1 MAIPLDQLETW
12 SHQGAIQS
20 SSTTYNTV
28 KRALESADA
37 PYAGKS
43 YNVFLQGSYYN
54 DTNIYAESDVD
65 IVIKL
70 NDAFQSDLT
79 QLQPEELTA
88 WRNAHPGDAT
98 YTHTNF
104 KADVLQVLEDEYGDD
119 VVPGDKAITIEANGN
134 RRKADVITAIEFRR
148 YLKFRNL
155 YDQTYDSGI
164 CFWDS
169 AGNRIA
175 NYPKQHSANM
185 TTKHKSS
192 GLWLKPMVRILK
204 NLRTKLSEDEVLE
217 ARIAPSYYLEGLLY
231 NVPDDKFTTD
241 YEDCFVNAMNW
252 IQKDADKSKLRCANE
267 QYYLL
272 WDNSP
277 TSWPKKNCETFL
289 NEAIK
294 LWNNW

>member
-1 MAIPLDQLETW
+1 MAIPISQLETW

-20 SSTTYNTV
+20 SSTTYNTI
-28 KRALESADA
+28 KKALENASN
-37 PYAGKS
+37 PYARKS
-43 YNVFLQGSYYN
+43 YSVFLQGSYCN

-70 NDAFQSDLT
+70 DDAFQSDLT
-79 QLQPEELTA
+79 QLTPEDKTA
-88 WRNAHPGDAT
+88 WRQAHSDAT
-98 YTHTNF
+98 YAHTNF

-119 VVPGDKAITIEANGN
+119 VVSGDKAIMIEANGN

-148 YLKFRNL
+148 YLKFKSL
-155 YDQTYDSGI
+155 YDQNYDSGI
-164 CFWDS
+164 CFWD
-169 AGNRIA
+169 AKGNRIA

-185 TTKHKSS
+185 TAKHKSS

-204 NLRTKLSEDEVLE
+204 NLRSKLAEDEVLE
-217 ARIAPSYYLEGLLY
+217 AKTAPSYYLEGLLY

-241 YEDCFVNAMNW
+241 YEDCFVNAINW
-252 IQKDADKSKLRCANE
+252 IQNDADKSKLVCANE

-277 TSWPKKNCETFL
+277 TSWPKANCEAFL
-289 NEAIK
+289 NAAID
-294 LWNNW
+294 LWKNW